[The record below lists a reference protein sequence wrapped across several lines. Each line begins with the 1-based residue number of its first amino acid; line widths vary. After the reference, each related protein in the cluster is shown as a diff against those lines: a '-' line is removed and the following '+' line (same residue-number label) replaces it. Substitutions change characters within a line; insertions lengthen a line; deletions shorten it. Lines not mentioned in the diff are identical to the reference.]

1 MNIEKLTENIV
12 RFIQEDI
19 EREMKKAIREGKLK
33 LVVETHDGRTIVSIC
48 NLILIQVSFST
59 VSQDCFYFF

>member
-1 MNIEKLTENIV
+1 V

-33 LVVETHDGRTIVSIC
+33 LVVETHDGRTIEYDLRRR
-48 NLILIQVSFST
+48 NEK
-59 VSQDCFYFF
+59 